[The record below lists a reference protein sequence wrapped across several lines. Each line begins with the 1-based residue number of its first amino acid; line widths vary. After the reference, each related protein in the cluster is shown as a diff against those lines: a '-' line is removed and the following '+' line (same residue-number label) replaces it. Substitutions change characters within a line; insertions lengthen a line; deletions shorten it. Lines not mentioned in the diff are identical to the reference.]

1 MDSSIFTKSVSH
13 NQDNRQKDERY
24 DNPTFTTFGH
34 TLPGSQKPDGNEQEN
49 SMSGNQQQ
57 PKIQQQSNSSPSS
70 PTHDNHGR
78 SRVDPGHL
86 TSKPEGEKLHH
97 HKEDKLS
104 EEHGKNSKDHSS
116 EAHTVSSEPV
126 NKESKSTRSA
136 NLADQAMYELREVL
150 KELDKGLIKPGQ
162 QVIEKNIPKDLF
174 SENISEKIKE
184 DKPIYKW
191 LKDKIEGKENNQN
204 LDVLEETLSPKSG
217 QGNII
222 EKRENDDG
230 KPLPSTS
237 TGENMYVGNTQ
248 LQKGS
253 YRSGWEPEEEERNF
267 QKTKEALEE
276 WKKIKKEC

>member
-1 MDSSIFTKSVSH
+1 M
-13 NQDNRQKDERY
+13 
-24 DNPTFTTFGH
+24 
-34 TLPGSQKPDGNEQEN
+34 
-49 SMSGNQQQ
+49 
-57 PKIQQQSNSSPSS
+57 
-70 PTHDNHGR
+70 
-78 SRVDPGHL
+78 

-104 EEHGKNSKDHSS
+104 GEHGKNSKDQSS

-126 NKESKSTRSA
+126 NKESKSTRST

-150 KELDKGLIKPGQ
+150 KEPDKRLTKPEQ
-162 QVIEKNIPKDLF
+162 QVVEKNIPKDSF
-174 SENISEKIKE
+174 SENILEEIKE

-204 LDVLEETLSPKSG
+204 LDVLEETLSQKSG

-248 LQKGS
+248 LQK
-253 YRSGWEPEEEERNF
+253 RF
-267 QKTKEALEE
+267 L
-276 WKKIKKEC
+276 